1 MQYWSTYNFIGYG
14 LMKTKL
20 VPICSPLKTSIIITS
35 LLGGYMTYIYPRRFV
50 LKYNDVKYELEHKYI
65 MLFDFLI
72 HQIPLIDIIQSSNEI
87 TLCGGNIF
95 YPMILWKFMNEIY
108 NENTNKIY
116 GIPLRKIMYG
126 SFGIFSLIGFNH
138 HYLQQII

>member
-65 MLFDFLI
+65 MLFDFFI
-72 HQIPLIDIIQSSNEI
+72 HQLPLIDIIQSSNEI